1 MRTEQVCEQTKFPQY
16 VVDLPEEYLDDT
28 TIKAVE
34 ETELGKNLHG
44 PFDTIEELMEAL
56 NAPD

>member
-34 ETELGKNLHG
+34 ETELGKKLHG
-44 PFDTIEELMEAL
+44 QFDTIEELMEAL